1 MFIFFGIKLDV
12 CNHFESVHYITM
24 KKVVPLFLVAVVLF
38 SCDENTTEEKD
49 VFFEKTLTPI
59 LKNEVSF
66 INPPIKGLN
75 VPKESF
81 TVNAKLGDTL
91 FDKSGSILIFP
102 KNSFVDA
109 SGNIIKG
116 DVKVEYREFSDPF
129 DFFVSGIPMDYDS
142 SGVNYQFESSGMC
155 EVVAHQNNKSVFV
168 NQNAQPEINMV
179 SGTNSPS
186 HNLYQLDTVKRNWM
200 CKGKPAINDL
210 TKAKEVVY
218 GKKKINRKKVEK
230 LIAPIAPAKAN
241 GEMPSFSVTIE
252 PGSVKELEAY
262 DNLNFEIIPE
272 NKNYKA
278 SDGDELWSDMRVEP
292 SEKEGIYRVT
302 FSNENK
308 TVSYQT
314 RPVFEGK
321 SYDKAL
327 LVFKK
332 RQKQYQ
338 LAVEKRLEKEEK
350 IKERNKQIEAENE
363 RIRAANKKAIEL
375 RAIIAEQNRV
385 IAAANSEDK
394 RKYEVALDSLKKV
407 REKVRG
413 IKEKRQKEYDEKAL
427 KAGGSLMSNG
437 IVRSFSIDGF
447 GVWNCD
453 NPNLVPG
460 KQKIVLKAF
469 FQDEKGGVLNFEMV
483 SSVYK
488 GFNGILCNKSPDR
501 SDYSFPKFTI
511 MQKSDNLIWAVKHN
525 ALYYLTYDDFKA
537 CAISESTKEYTF
549 QLNKY
554 KGELTS
560 MEDVKK
566 GIGF

>member
-1 MFIFFGIKLDV
+1 
-12 CNHFESVHYITM
+12 M
-24 KKVVPLFLVAVVLF
+24 KKVIPLFLVATVLF
-38 SCDENTTEEKD
+38 SCGENTIKEKD
-49 VFFEKTLTPI
+49 VSFDRTSTPI

-66 INPPIKGLN
+66 INPPIIGLN

-81 TVNAKLGDTL
+81 TVNAQLGDTL
-91 FDKSGSILIFP
+91 FYKSGSILIFP

-155 EVVAHQNNKSVFV
+155 EVVAFQNNNPVFV

-186 HNLYQLDTVKRNWM
+186 HNLYHLDTVKRNWM

-210 TKAKEVVY
+210 TKAKELVY
-218 GKKKINRKKVEK
+218 GKKKINGKKVEK
-230 LIAPIAPAKAN
+230 LIAPIAPAKPN

-272 NKNYKA
+272 EKNYKA
-278 SDGDELWSDMRVEP
+278 SDGEELWNDVRVAP
-292 SEKEGIYRVT
+292 SEKEGIYLVT
-302 FSNENK
+302 FSNEKK

-332 RQKQYQ
+332 RQKKYQ
-338 LAVEKRLEKEEK
+338 LAVEKRLEQEEK
-350 IKERNKQIEAENE
+350 IKERNKQIEAENQ

-385 IAAANSEDK
+385 IAAANAEGK
-394 RKYEVALDSLKKV
+394 RKYEVALDSLKKEREKARKV
-407 REKVRG
+407 REKARE
-413 IKEKRQKEYDEKAL
+413 IEEKRQKEYEEKAL
-427 KAGGSLMSNG
+427 KTIG
-437 IVRSFSIDGF
+437 I
-447 GVWNCD
+447 
-453 NPNLVPG
+453 
-460 KQKIVLKAF
+460 
-469 FQDEKGGVLNFEMV
+469 
-483 SSVYK
+483 
-488 GFNGILCNKSPDR
+488 
-501 SDYSFPKFTI
+501 T
-511 MQKSDNLIWAVKHN
+511 
-525 ALYYLTYDDFKA
+525 
-537 CAISESTKEYTF
+537 
-549 QLNKY
+549 
-554 KGELTS
+554 
-560 MEDVKK
+560 
-566 GIGF
+566 

>member
-1 MFIFFGIKLDV
+1 
-12 CNHFESVHYITM
+12 M
-24 KKVVPLFLVAVVLF
+24 KKVIPIFLVATVLF
-38 SCDENTTEEKD
+38 SCGENITEEKD
-49 VFFEKTLTPI
+49 FSFGRTSTPI

-81 TVNAKLGDTL
+81 TVNAQLGDTL
-91 FDKSGSILIFP
+91 FYKSGSILIFP
-102 KNSFVDA
+102 KNAFVDA

-116 DVKVEYREFSDPF
+116 DVKVEYSEFSDPF

-155 EVVAHQNNKSVFV
+155 EVVAHQNNNPVFV
-168 NQNAQPEINMV
+168 NQNAQPEINIV

-200 CKGKPAINDL
+200 CKGKPVINDL
-210 TKAKEVVY
+210 TKAKELVY
-218 GKKKINRKKVEK
+218 GKKKINVKKVEK
-230 LIAPIAPAKAN
+230 LIAPTPPARSN

-272 NKNYKA
+272 EKNYKA
-278 SDGDELWSDMRVEP
+278 SDGEELWNDVSVEP
-292 SEKEGIYRVT
+292 SEKEGIYIVT
-302 FSNENK
+302 FFNENK

-332 RQKQYQ
+332 QQKKYQ

-350 IKERNKQIEAENE
+350 IKQRNEKIEVENQ

-375 RAIIAEQNRV
+375 SAIIAEQNRV
-385 IAAANSEDK
+385 IAAANAENKK
-394 RKYEVALDSLKKV
+394 RYKVALDSLKKV
-407 REKVRG
+407 REKARE
-413 IKEKRQKEYDEKAL
+413 IQEKRQKEYEEKAL
-427 KAGGSLMSNG
+427 KTGGRLMSNG
-437 IVRSFSIDGF
+437 IVRSFNIDGF

-453 NPNLVPG
+453 NPNLVAG
-460 KQKIVLKAF
+460 KQKIVLKAI
-469 FQDEKGGVLNFEMV
+469 FQDEKGEVLNFKMV

-488 GFNGILCNKSPDR
+488 AFNGILCNNSPDM

-511 MQKSDNLIWAVKHN
+511 MRKSDNLIWAVKN
-525 ALYYLTYDDFKA
+525 DELYYLTYDDFKA
-537 CAISESTKEYTF
+537 CSIGESTK
-549 QLNKY
+549 KY
-554 KGELTS
+554 IFRLKKYEGKLTS
-560 MEDVKK
+560 MQDVKK
-566 GIGF
+566 GIGFE